1 MSEIFVRT
9 AAGEDPLK
17 RQQILDGAKQVFS
30 TVGFDAASMNDVTRA
45 AGVSKSTLYVYFRSK
60 EELFTA
66 LIAQQRDAYFA
77 RIEKIFTD
85 PTHPAETLRT
95 YGTALTTMLTSAK
108 IMRVNR
114 TVIAVASRMPEIGME
129 FFAKGPQR
137 AIALLSSYLASA
149 TAAGALKVDDPVM
162 AAHQFN
168 ELTMAGLFRCRLF
181 NQAIP
186 DPTEAEI
193 AKTVDAAVK
202 LFMAGYGAP
211 AASTMPARIAE
222 AEST

>member
-1 MSEIFVRT
+1 MSEVAVRS

-17 RQQILDGAKQVFS
+17 RGQILEGARQVFS
-30 TVGFDAASMNDVTRA
+30 SLGFDAASMNDVTRA

-66 LIAQQRDAYFA
+66 LIAETRDAYFA

-95 YGTALTTMLTSAK
+95 YGEALTTMLTTAK

-114 TVIAVASRMPEIGME
+114 TVIAVASRMPEIGIE

-137 AIALLSSYLASA
+137 AIALLSSYLSSA
-149 TAAGALKVDDPVM
+149 TAAGHLQVRDPVM

-168 ELTMAGLFRCRLF
+168 ELAMAGLFRCRLF
-181 NQAIP
+181 NQDLP
-186 DPTEAEI
+186 DPTANEI
-193 AKTVDAAVK
+193 ARTVDAAVA
-202 LFMAGYGAP
+202 LFMAGYGVAG
-211 AASTMPARIAE
+211 AGAE
-222 AEST
+222 PVSSKGA